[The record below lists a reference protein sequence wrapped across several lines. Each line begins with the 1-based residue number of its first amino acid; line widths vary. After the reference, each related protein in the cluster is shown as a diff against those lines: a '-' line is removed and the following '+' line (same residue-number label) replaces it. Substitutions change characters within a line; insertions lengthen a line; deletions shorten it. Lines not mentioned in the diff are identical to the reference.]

1 MFARDTVPRMSVAPE
16 DVSPDERTVG
26 QLIADTIRLYGNA
39 FWRGI
44 LISIPATAFTVGAAF
59 LDGTARLVYALVVGP
74 VALGLSYLW
83 ASVVA
88 TGGRHAP
95 GRALVAGAIA
105 FLPLAASRVVV
116 VPGAYFVALGWFALV
131 ALAVPSIL
139 VEDRPLLEAFER
151 GVALARADFV
161 HAFGTVA
168 ALAVVVVVSIFSL
181 SLALAGFGSQSVS
194 ISAVLAVV
202 VMSPLFFLGTGL
214 LYLDQKARL
223 ESGSPRRRRSDA
235 RLHHAVE
242 PDRAGRAD
250 AEVEP
255 GPAARGE

>member
-1 MFARDTVPRMSVAPE
+1 MSMAPAE
-16 DVSPDERTVG
+16 ISPAERTVG
-26 QLIADTIRLYGNA
+26 QLIADSLRLYGRS

-44 LISIPATAFTVGAAF
+44 LIALPATAFTVGAAF
-59 LDGTARLVYALVVGP
+59 LEGTVSIVYAVVVGP
-74 VALGLSYLW
+74 LALGLSYLW

-88 TGGRHAP
+88 TGGRNAP
-95 GRALVAGAIA
+95 GRALLAGAIA
-105 FLPLAASRVVV
+105 FLPLAASRAVIFA
-116 VPGAYFVALGWFALV
+116 GIYFVALAWFALV
-131 ALAVPSIL
+131 GLAVPSIL
-139 VEDRPLLEAFER
+139 VEDRPLRDSLRR
-151 GVALARADFV
+151 GIQLARADFA
-161 HAFGTVA
+161 HAFGAVA

-181 SLALAGFGSQSVS
+181 SLLLAGFGSQSIA

-223 ESGSPRRRRSDA
+223 ESGLPRRRRPDA

-255 GPAARGE
+255 GPAARGEP

>member
-1 MFARDTVPRMSVAPE
+1 MSVAPDE
-16 DVSPDERTVG
+16 ISPAERTVG
-26 QLIADTIRLYGNA
+26 QLIADSIRLYGRT

-44 LISIPATAFTVGAAF
+44 LIAIPATVFTVGAAF
-59 LDGTARLVYALVVGP
+59 VDGTASLVYGLVVGP

-95 GRALVAGAIA
+95 GRALVVAGLA
-105 FLPLAASRVVV
+105 FLPLAVSRVAVFT
-116 VPGAYFVALGWFALV
+116 GIYFFALAWFALV
-131 ALAVPSIL
+131 GLAAPSVL
-139 VEDRPLLEAFER
+139 VENLGLRDSLRR
-151 GVALARADFV
+151 GVQLARADFA
-161 HAFGTVA
+161 HAFGTIA
-168 ALAVVVVVSIFSL
+168 ALAIVVVVSILSL
-181 SLALAGFGSQSVS
+181 SLAIAAFGSQSVS
-194 ISAVLAVV
+194 ISAVLAVL
-202 VMSPLFFLGTGL
+202 VMSPVFFLGCGL

-223 ESGSPRRRRSDA
+223 ESGSPRRRRRDA

-255 GPAARGE
+255 GPAARGQ